1 MRIIGGKFKGLKL
14 ASTNIK
20 DSKNADFLIR
30 PTSDRVKETLFNIIQ
45 NSFKIRVEDS
55 SFLDCF
61 SGSGSIGIEA
71 LSRGSKCV
79 YFIDKEKSSC
89 QVIKKNLI
97 FLSKINHS
105 GKTDLNIYNKD
116 FFDKNLFLGKKF
128 DFIYLDPP
136 YRKFLIDDLIQRLK
150 RLNVLK
156 TSSLIILE
164 SSLKEVSV
172 SGLKLLDSRR
182 IGKTFISFFR
192 FSH

>member
-1 MRIIGGKFKGLKL
+1 MRVIGGKFKGLKL
-14 ASTNIK
+14 ASNNKK
-20 DSKNADFLIR
+20 DSKNDEFLIR
-30 PTSDRVKETLFNIIQ
+30 PTSDRTKETLFNMIQ
-45 NSFKIRVEDS
+45 NSFKLRLEDT

-97 FLSKINHS
+97 LLSKKNQM

-136 YRKFLIDDLIQRLK
+136 YRKFLIDDLIQRLE

-156 TSSLIILE
+156 TNSLIILE

-172 SGLKLLDSRR
+172 SGLKLLDRRR
-182 IGKTFISFFR
+182 IGKTFISFFS